1 MKFLFKTNGIAASLT
16 TKARWLSD
24 LPRDS
29 VLWGVGLVIAVL
41 LGSTVQAR
49 PTAAQELEIPA
60 PRLRALL
67 ETPVWTGFYPTAW
80 VTATP
85 VTAGITARN
94 DAGISP
100 ADAAYRVSFN
110 SGISW
115 TAWSADGLA
124 VTVLSDNTVQLK
136 VTGLALPDSAAQ
148 NRIQF
153 KVNTTAGQEEQS
165 SVYNV
170 RVDTT
175 APGIPTGMASTPSS
189 WTNVNNFRES
199 WTNPL
204 DTSGIVGVYY
214 KLNEEPLFPTDGS
227 YITTTNTLNNIQV
240 PSEGAHT
247 ILVWLKDAAGNVDH
261 NNYRVH
267 LNAFRYDATVPNVVI
282 TNATQPGSNSWYTS
296 TVTLGFT
303 PADSTSG
310 IQSWGWR
317 LDGGAL
323 NTATTTQ
330 VAASGVHTIT
340 ITAADKAGNNM
351 PVINYPLPIDTEL
364 PLLGYRLSDVPAVS
378 GWYTTPLTVTL
389 AITDLVSGPDKVLY
403 QLNGGAPLAG
413 ALIALSAD
421 GFHRVTAY
429 GKDKAGNRS
438 ALRQLNLPVD
448 SHAPTTT
455 LLASPA
461 QPQSTGYYTRPVTVQ
476 VSATDIV
483 GNSPPMPGS
492 GVQVTRLKINNGSWQ
507 NATPQYF
514 QTSGIYHLSYY
525 SLDVAG
531 NVEISRTRV
540 ISLDLDL
547 PAAPIAPVIAP
558 TVWSPQNSF
567 SLTWQNPTDSSGIA
581 SIDVWIGSDNVDPS
595 ATVSYPATGQITG
608 LQAPEQGEW
617 PVWVALRDGAGNRG
631 AFVRVGVLRY
641 DSVPPAL
648 QSNVTGTQGNAGW
661 YVSPAQVALALTDAG
676 SGPSLL
682 RYRLNQGAWQ
692 QTTGTATFALNN
704 SARYAIEYYGED
716 HAGFVVG
723 PLTLNV
729 NVDREAP
736 AALVSPVISPTL
748 WSNVNDWAVTWSNP
762 SDVSGATL
770 LHWSFTAPANAA
782 AGTTAPAATQTLRL
796 QAPDEGPHTL
806 YLWLE
811 DVAGNKSLASLVTLA
826 DVLRYD
832 ATIPTLNVQFSP
844 TQPASGW
851 FRTPVQT
858 TITTGDSTSGVA
870 ETVALLDGQ
879 TVANDNS
886 FSINGDGNHTLAIR
900 VTDHA
905 GNRLE
910 RTHTVKIDGQ
920 APTVQLTPLPRQT
933 DATQISLQWAGD
945 DTASGSGIVAYEVQV
960 KQGTNGTWQPWLTG
974 TPATSGTF
982 NAQRSQL
989 YSFRTRATDLAGN
1002 VSNWALAGGR
1012 NTVFVDPIANGS
1024 FSTMNFTGWNTTTT
1038 LDLSLIAEQDLFPG
1052 QITPAARLGST
1063 AWAACALPGNIP
1075 TLNCGDSWSAI
1086 SQQIT
1091 LPSLADVPNPK
1102 LEFWYHL
1109 QSYDQ
1114 ITTTASIWN
1123 TLCPVTPTP
1132 PFRWADTFDVTI
1144 QPVGAAQATLLLRTG
1159 ASREFTIPVELVDL
1173 KWQRAEFDLSAYA
1186 GQTVVLEFSN
1196 HNRLDSRF
1204 NTWTDIYGLRIRG
1217 AVHQLFFPLVGNT
1230 IPNEVEQPV
1239 YCSPSTPATTDL
1251 LSGLPA
1257 PLPVQ
1262 PAEDII
1268 R

>member
-1 MKFLFKTNGIAASLT
+1 MKHLLNTNDIAVVHTLQ
-16 TKARWLSD
+16 RRLLSD
-24 LPRDS
+24 HRL
-29 VLWGVGLVIAVL
+29 GHVL
-41 LGSTVQAR
+41 LGIGLMIMWLLPSSQQAR
-49 PTAAQELEIPA
+49 PAAAQAITIPGA
-60 PRLRALL
+60 KTRILL
-67 ETPVWTGFYPTAW
+67 ETPTWTGFYPPAW

-85 VTAGITARN
+85 VTTGITARS

-100 ADAAYRVSFN
+100 AGAAYRVSFN
-110 SGISW
+110 GGISW
-115 TAWSADGLA
+115 TAWGADGLA
-124 VTVLSDNTVQLK
+124 VTVLSSSIVQLK
-136 VTGLALPDSAAQ
+136 VTALALPDSATQ

-153 KVNTTAGQEEQS
+153 KVNTAAGQEEQS
-165 SVYNV
+165 SVYNIQ
-170 RVDTT
+170 VDTT

-204 DTSGIVGVYY
+204 DTSGIVGAYY
-214 KLNEEPLFPTDGS
+214 KLNEEPQFPTDGI

-240 PSEGAHT
+240 PGEGAHT
-247 ILVWLKDAAGNVDH
+247 VLVWLKDAAGNVDH

-267 LNAFRYDATVPNVVI
+267 LNAFRYDATVPNVVV
-282 TNATQPGSNSWYTS
+282 TNATLPGSNGWYTS

-303 PADSTSG
+303 PADSASG
-310 IQSWGWR
+310 IQSWGWQ

-330 VAASGVHTIT
+330 VTASGVHTIT
-340 ITAADKAGNNM
+340 INAADRAGNTM

-389 AITDLVSGPDKVLY
+389 AMTDLVSGPDKILY
-403 QLNGGAPLAG
+403 QLNGASPLTGAV
-413 ALIALSAD
+413 IALAAD
-421 GFHRVTAY
+421 GFHRITTY

-438 ALRQLNLPVD
+438 AVRQLNLPVD

-455 LLASPA
+455 LLAAPA

-476 VSATDIV
+476 LSASDIV
-483 GNSPPMPGS
+483 GSSPPMPGS
-492 GVQVTRLKINNGSWQ
+492 GVQVTRLRVNNGSWQ

-514 QTSGIYHLSYY
+514 QTSGIYRLNYY
-525 SLDVAG
+525 SADVAG

-558 TVWSPQNSF
+558 TTWSPQNAF
-567 SLTWQNPTDSSGIA
+567 SLTWQNPADLSGIA
-581 SIDVWIGSDNVDPS
+581 SIDVWIGSDNVNPS
-595 ATVSYPATGQITG
+595 AAVSYPATGQITG
-608 LQAPEQGEW
+608 LQAPGQGEW
-617 PVWVALRDGAGNRG
+617 PVWVALRDGAGNRS
-631 AFVRVGVLRY
+631 AFVRAGVLRY
-641 DSVPPAL
+641 DADPPTL
-648 QSNVTGTQGNAGW
+648 QSNVTGTPGKAGW
-661 YVSPAQVALALTDAG
+661 YIGAAQVTLSLTDAG
-676 SGPSLL
+676 SGPLLL

-704 SARYAIEYYGED
+704 SARYVIEYYGED
-716 HAGFVVG
+716 HAGFVAG

-736 AALVSPVISPTL
+736 SAPTSPTISPAA
-748 WSNVNDWAVTWSNP
+748 WSNVNDWTLTWLNP
-762 SDVSGATL
+762 SDVSGADL
-770 LHWSFTAPANAA
+770 LHWSFTAPANAS
-782 AGTTAPAATQTLRL
+782 AGTTAPASAQTLRL
-796 QAPDEGPHTL
+796 QAPGEGSHTL

-826 DVLRYD
+826 DALRYD
-832 ATIPTLNVQFSP
+832 VTLPTLNVQFSP

-851 FRTPVQT
+851 FRTSVQAT
-858 TITTGDSTSGVA
+858 VSASDSVSGVA
-870 ETVALLDGQ
+870 GTVSLLDGQ
-879 TVANDNS
+879 PVPNDSS
-886 FSINGDGNHTLAIR
+886 FSISGDGTHTIFVR
-900 VTDHA
+900 VTDRA
-905 GNRLE
+905 GNNLE
-910 RTHTVKIDGQ
+910 RTHTVRIDGQ
-920 APTVQLTPLPRQT
+920 APAVQLTPLPRQT
-933 DATQISLQWAGD
+933 DATQIPVQWAGD
-945 DTASGSGIVAYEVQV
+945 DKIDGSGIVGYDVQV

-974 TPATSGTF
+974 TTATSGTF

-989 YSFRTRATDLAGN
+989 YSFRMRATDLAGN
-1002 VSNWALAGGR
+1002 VSDWALAGGR
-1012 NTVFVDPIANGS
+1012 NTVFVDPVANGT
-1024 FSTMNFTGWNTTTT
+1024 FGTMNFTRWNTTTT
-1038 LDLSLIAEQDLFPG
+1038 LDLSLIAEQDLIPG
-1052 QITPAARLGST
+1052 QIIPAARLGST
-1063 AWAACALPGNIP
+1063 AWSACALPGNIP
-1075 TLNCGDSWSAI
+1075 TLTCGDSWSGI

-1102 LEFWYHL
+1102 LEFWYRL

-1144 QPVGAAQATLLLRTG
+1144 QPAGAAQATVLLRTG
-1159 ASREFTIPVELVDL
+1159 VSREFAIPVALVDL
-1173 KWQRAEFDLSAYA
+1173 KWQRAEIDLSAYA
-1186 GQTVVLEFSN
+1186 GQTVTLEFSN

-1217 AVHQLFFPLVGNT
+1217 AVNQLFFPLVANT
-1230 IPNEVEQPV
+1230 IPNEVEEPV
-1239 YCSPSTPATTDL
+1239 YCSPATPAATDTM
-1251 LSGLPA
+1251 SSLPA
-1257 PLPVQ
+1257 PLPL
-1262 PAEDII
+1262 PLPEDDV